1 MIPGEAARAA
11 NHARFARLVAR
22 PEPDIDLALGAL
34 MIAAEDRPDLEFDP
48 TLAALDVLADR
59 VRLRLDRGDST
70 DVEIERLH
78 DVLYREWGFR
88 PPNAAEYHATG
99 NSQLDRVIER
109 RIGLPITL
117 SIVELEVAWRLGIA
131 MHGIGLPLH
140 RGDRTSGPLPQ
151 RTSRRHRRG
160 GRQAGHRH
168 LSRPTQL
175 GSSGPVSARRCPGRR
190 GQGLTRRCPGD
201 PPATH
206 ATRRARLRTG
216 PAWAMLNE
224 PGRPSFGLSMRAPGG
239 SDVES
244 NPDDQQPVERDGVR
258 PPPADTSA
266 WADEH
271 LFR

>member
-70 DVEIERLH
+70 DLEIERLH

-117 SIVELEVAWRLGIA
+117 SIVELLEVIEPTDPEHPRDRGLLLGRMGRFTEA
-131 MHGIGLPLH
+131 IGLL
-140 RGDRTSGPLPQ
+140 
-151 RTSRRHRRG
+151 RRY
-160 GRQAGHRH
+160 
-168 LSRPTQL
+168 LDERPDGTDAADVKQVI
-175 GSSGPVSARRCPGRR
+175 GIFRGRR
-190 GQGLTRRCPGD
+190 
-201 PPATH
+201 
-206 ATRRARLRTG
+206 
-216 PAWAMLNE
+216 N
-224 PGRPSFGLSMRAPGG
+224 
-239 SDVES
+239 
-244 NPDDQQPVERDGVR
+244 
-258 PPPADTSA
+258 
-266 WADEH
+266 
-271 LFR
+271 